1 MTGTVLAMT
10 SVVPVTG
17 DPEADALLADDPLAL
32 LIGMLLDQQI
42 PMEWAFAGPLKL
54 RERMGGRLD
63 AAEIAAVDPDAFTL
77 LFKGPPALHRFP
89 GSMGKRTQDLCQ
101 YLVDH
106 YGGRAAAVWT
116 DVDDGHEL
124 VRRVRAL
131 PGFGGEKSKIFSAL
145 LAKRFGVRPPGWE
158 EATAPFSDSEPRSVA
173 DIDSAE
179 SLQRV
184 RTWKKMMKSQ
194 KKAKSEMP

>member
-1 MTGTVLAMT
+1 MAGTVLAMT

-63 AAEIAAVDPDAFTL
+63 AAEIAAVDPDTFTL

-158 EATAPFSDSEPRSVA
+158 EATAPFSDGEPRSVA

-184 RTWKKMMKSQ
+184 RAWKKMMKSQ